1 MNTERTLVI
10 LKPDVMARGIT
21 GEIISRFET
30 LGLKIVAM
38 KMFMADNE
46 RSAEHYKKDDEWL
59 LKKGKQLAEQLKLN
73 LTKDE
78 EFKAQARKTILN
90 PLVKDLQISPVVAM
104 IMEGHKAVSLVKKH
118 VGPTNP
124 EDAAPG
130 TIRGDY
136 SQDSYLLA
144 NTLSRPVLTIIHCT
158 DDPKESER
166 EINLW
171 FKKEEIIDWIKPDEQ
186 IHFRRGN

>member
-1 MNTERTLVI
+1 MKERTLII

-21 GEIISRFET
+21 GEIIDRFEN

-38 KMFMADNE
+38 KMLRADPKVA
-46 RSAEHYKKDDEWL
+46 AEHYKKDDEWL
-59 LKKGKQLAEQLKLN
+59 LRKGKQISEQLKLN
-73 LTKDE
+73 VNSDE
-78 EFKAQARKTILN
+78 EYKKKARDVILN
-90 PLVKDLQISPVVAM
+90 PLISDIQLYPIVA
-104 IMEGHKAVSLVKKH
+104 IVIEGHKAVALVKKH

-124 EDAAPG
+124 EEAAPG

-144 NTLSRPVLTIIHCT
+144 NTLNRPVVNIIHCT
-158 DDPKESER
+158 DDPKEAER

-171 FKKEEIIDWIKPDEQ
+171 FNKGEIIDWVKPDEQ
-186 IHFRRGN
+186 IHFRKGN